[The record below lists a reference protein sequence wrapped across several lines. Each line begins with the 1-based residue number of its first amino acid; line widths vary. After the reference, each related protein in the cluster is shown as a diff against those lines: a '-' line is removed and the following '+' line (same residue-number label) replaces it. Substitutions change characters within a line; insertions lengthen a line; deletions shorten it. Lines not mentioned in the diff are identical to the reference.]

1 MQVFRCKFN
10 FTAERVDVAANL
22 AETPCCG
29 DKVTISAASFAKWN
43 MQVERQGF
51 VHRSIISCYNRRM
64 TEQNQPTKTKI
75 CPTCGTRMNVSA
87 TRCLVCGRVFAAA
100 ASDAAPS
107 PRTSTV
113 QVQVSETDAFR
124 KRPRLPEIRLSLPI
138 AVGLLIL
145 IFGVGAGLV
154 FVFMQSAGMVVE
166 PTERPTQTGTPTIS
180 PTPTTT
186 YTPTLEMSPTPL
198 APIEYVVKESDLCN
212 TIAATFNV
220 SIQTI
225 ILENNLSASCF
236 LSPGQV
242 LRIPQPTITPT
253 PLATGTLTERQATLA
268 ACGSYDYIVNA
279 GDTLMGI
286 ALNYGVTTDII
297 RQYNG
302 LVNDNVVLGAK
313 ISIPLCEQ
321 VTPGPTATATYPPP
335 YDAPNLLLPADGASY
350 NTSGDTITLQW
361 AGVGTLLENEAYE
374 VNVEDITQG
383 TGRKMVRYVKD
394 TKFIVPVEFRPS
406 DPAPHAIKWYV
417 QPVRQTGSQ
426 EDGSPI
432 YSSAGSR
439 SDSRTFIWSGVAI
452 Q

>member
-1 MQVFRCKFN
+1 
-10 FTAERVDVAANL
+10 
-22 AETPCCG
+22 
-29 DKVTISAASFAKWN
+29 
-43 MQVERQGF
+43 
-51 VHRSIISCYNRRM
+51 M

-154 FVFMQSAGMVVE
+154 FVFMQSVGMVVE

-198 APIEYVVKESDLCN
+198 APIEYVVKEGDLCAN
-212 TIAATFNV
+212 IATLFEV
-220 SIQTI
+220 HIQTI
-225 ILENNLSASCF
+225 IMENNLSASCNI
-236 LSPGQV
+236 SPGQT
-242 LRIPQPTITPT
+242 LRIPRPTITPT
-253 PLATGTLTERQATLA
+253 PMATGTLTERQATLA
-268 ACGSYDYIVNA
+268 ACGSYDYIVNS